1 MNLSAPLAWGRRLLP
16 ATIPQWLRP
25 KPVGRLFM
33 RVFLFFAGLLMAMI
47 ALYSAM
53 VIPLQKEAL
62 YKALYSQ
69 AETVSNTIV
78 QACSDAMLSDDYG
91 FIVDHSLGVLG
102 KNLNMYRV
110 TFFPVRGQG
119 LRIARHGWQL
129 MEADPAISGLAR
141 ITSPTSRFA
150 DETGVPSFEYVTP
163 VVFSGVTWGSM
174 QVHFSPDEYDRNT
187 GAMYRQLGY
196 ISFIALLLTLP
207 LGYVITLWLVRPIT
221 IVGEAARQVADG
233 DLSVRVAM
241 ERADEIG
248 QLSTSFNTMV
258 EALEE
263 SRRQRENYSVQLEL
277 EVAERTRELD
287 RLNQSLDQRVRDEI
301 AKRKEQEHLL
311 IQQSRLA
318 AMGEMIGAIAHQW
331 RQPLNALSLVL
342 QNIRLQHLMGQLTD
356 ESMARMYDKSTQL
369 VQRMSATIDEFRN
382 FFKPSKQPE
391 PFNLLAGL
399 RSAADLLDGLFK
411 NQDIHLV
418 IDCEPDIE
426 LLGRA
431 GEFSQVVLNLL
442 GNAKDAVLSAR
453 QSHPEIR
460 IRVQREPEQIRI
472 QVEDNGTGIAPEILP
487 RIFEPYFTTKEE
499 GKGTGIGLYMS
510 KMIVENTMGGRLE
523 AGNTG
528 MGACITLLLPVRPP
542 TQAAK
547 SS

>member
-1 MNLSAPLAWGRRLLP
+1 MNLSSLALWSHRLLP

-47 ALYSAM
+47 AFYSAM

-62 YKALYSQ
+62 YKAMYSQ
-69 AETVSNTIV
+69 AETVSNTII

-91 FIVDHSLGVLG
+91 FIVDHSLGVLQ
-102 KNLNMYRV
+102 KNLNMHRV
-110 TFFPVRGQG
+110 TFFPSRGNAM
-119 LRIARHGWQL
+119 RIGPHGWQL
-129 MEADPAISGLAR
+129 MEENLWVNSLETR
-141 ITSPTSRFA
+141 VSPTSRFTQ
-150 DETGVPSFEYVTP
+150 ETGVPTFEYIAP
-163 VVFSGVTWGSM
+163 IVFSGVTWGM
-174 QVHFSPDEYDRNT
+174 IHVYFYPDEYDRNT
-187 GAMYRQLGY
+187 SAMHRQLGY
-196 ISFIALLLTLP
+196 ISFTALLLTLP

-221 IVGEAARQVADG
+221 IVSEAARRVADG

-263 SRRQRENYSVQLEL
+263 SRRQRENYSIQLER
-277 EVAERTRELD
+277 EVADRTRELD

-342 QNIRLQHLMGQLTD
+342 QNIRMQHLMGQLSD
-356 ESMARMYDKSTQL
+356 ESMDRMYDKSNQL
-369 VQRMSATIDEFRN
+369 VQRMSSTIDEFRN

-391 PFNLLAGL
+391 PFDLLAGL
-399 RSAADLLDGLFK
+399 RSAAGLLDGLFK
-411 NQDIHLV
+411 NHNINLL
-418 IDCEPDIE
+418 IDCEPGIE
-426 LLGRA
+426 LLGSA

-442 GNAKDAVLSAR
+442 GNAKDAVLTAR
-453 QSHPEIR
+453 QTHPEIH
-460 IRVQREPEQIRI
+460 IHVHREPEQIRI

-523 AGNTG
+523 ADNTE
-528 MGACITLLLPVRPP
+528 MGARITLILPVRAP

-547 SS
+547 S